1 MHSMARVL
9 ARMRAMDKGG
19 DMSQVPSY
27 NGRPW
32 TRQYDPGVPETIQP
46 VSMPLWTLLD
56 QAARSFP
63 RRAALHFYGANI
75 SYLELKD
82 QVDTFA
88 SVLAGL
94 GVKKGDRVALYLLN
108 SPQFV
113 IAYFGALKAG
123 AVVVPVSPV
132 YSSSELAFQLRDSE
146 SSFVVCQDVLYKNVE
161 RVDVDLKAVIVTSV
175 HEYLPALKGVLT
187 KKLPMP
193 DAPFVHS
200 FQNLLRKGK
209 ASPPAVQVAPDVDL
223 AALPYTGGTAAQPK
237 GVCLTHTNLV
247 ACATQLRAF
256 FPSLDDGEEAVAASL
271 PLYHIYG
278 QVGALLVGIHI
289 GATLVLFTS
298 LDLGHILSTIERERV
313 TVFYGVPALYD
324 VLKDHAKTTWV
335 DWKRIKLVVSGAD
348 ALPNSTAEAWE
359 ARTGRAIMEGFG
371 MTETS
376 GVSHVTPSQNV
387 RRGSFGVPIP
397 NVDAVVT
404 HMETG
409 DPLPVGEV
417 GELLLSGPNITSG
430 YWRRDEEDQRSFV
443 VADGRRWLRTGD
455 IVRMDEDGFFYYSA
469 RTKDLIK
476 YKGFSIFLREI
487 EEAILQ
493 HPMVKA
499 AGVIG
504 VRDPKINEYPKAFV
518 VLRPEARGRVTER
531 EIREFLKERLAPYK
545 VPRVVEFRSE
555 LPKTDVGKVSRREL
569 REESEAL

>member
-1 MHSMARVL
+1 
-9 ARMRAMDKGG
+9 
-19 DMSQVPSY
+19 MSQEFSY

-32 TRQYDPGVPETIQP
+32 THHYDPGVPGEVNPTP
-46 VSMPLWTLLD
+46 VPLWTLLD
-56 QAARSFP
+56 QAAQSFP
-63 RRAALHFYGANI
+63 RRASLHFYGANI
-75 SYLELKD
+75 SYGELNQK
-82 QVDTFA
+82 VNTFA
-88 SVLAGL
+88 SVLADL
-94 GVKKGDRVALYLLN
+94 GVRKGDRVALYLLN

-161 RVDVDLKAVIVTSV
+161 RADVSLKAVIVTGA

-187 KKLPMP
+187 KKHPIP
-193 DAPFVHS
+193 EGDGVYS
-200 FQNLLRKGK
+200 FQKLLRKGGTT
-209 ASPPAVQVAPDVDL
+209 PPDVEIDPEVDL

-237 GVCLTHTNLV
+237 GVCLTHANLA
-247 ACATQLRAF
+247 ACTAQLRAF
-256 FPSLDDGEEAVAASL
+256 FPTLVEGEEAVAASL

-278 QVGALLVGIHI
+278 QVATLLVGIRI

-324 VLKDHAKTTWV
+324 VLKDHSKTMWV
-335 DWKRIKLVVSGAD
+335 DWKRIKLIVSGAD
-348 ALPNSTAEAWE
+348 ALPESIASAWE

-376 GVSHVTPSQNV
+376 GVSHVTPPGKI

-397 NVDAVVT
+397 NVDAAVG
-404 HMETG
+404 HMETSEL
-409 DPLPVGEV
+409 LPVGEV
-417 GELLLSGPNITSG
+417 GELLLAGPNITSG
-430 YWRRDEEDQRSFV
+430 YWRRDEENRRSFV
-443 VADGRRWLRTGD
+443 EVDGRRWLRTGD
-455 IVRMDEDGFFYYSA
+455 LVRMDEDGYFYYSA

-504 VRDPKINEYPKAFV
+504 VRDPKIREYPKAFV
-518 VLRPEARGRVTER
+518 VLRPEARGRITEN
-531 EIREFLKERLAPYK
+531 EIRDYLKEKLAPYK

>member
-1 MHSMARVL
+1 
-9 ARMRAMDKGG
+9 
-19 DMSQVPSY
+19 
-27 NGRPW
+27 
-32 TRQYDPGVPETIQP
+32 
-46 VSMPLWTLLD
+46 
-56 QAARSFP
+56 
-63 RRAALHFYGANI
+63 
-75 SYLELKD
+75 
-82 QVDTFA
+82 
-88 SVLAGL
+88 
-94 GVKKGDRVALYLLN
+94 
-108 SPQFV
+108 
-113 IAYFGALKAG
+113 
-123 AVVVPVSPV
+123 
-132 YSSSELAFQLRDSE
+132 
-146 SSFVVCQDVLYKNVE
+146 
-161 RVDVDLKAVIVTSV
+161 
-175 HEYLPALKGVLT
+175 
-187 KKLPMP
+187 
-193 DAPFVHS
+193 
-200 FQNLLRKGK
+200 
-209 ASPPAVQVAPDVDL
+209 
-223 AALPYTGGTAAQPK
+223 
-237 GVCLTHTNLV
+237 
-247 ACATQLRAF
+247 
-256 FPSLDDGEEAVAASL
+256 
-271 PLYHIYG
+271 
-278 QVGALLVGIHI
+278 
-289 GATLVLFTS
+289 
-298 LDLGHILSTIERERV
+298 
-313 TVFYGVPALYD
+313 
-324 VLKDHAKTTWV
+324 
-335 DWKRIKLVVSGAD
+335 
-348 ALPNSTAEAWE
+348 
-359 ARTGRAIMEGFG
+359 

>member
-1 MHSMARVL
+1 MIQRY
-9 ARMRAMDKGG
+9 
-19 DMSQVPSY
+19 SY

-32 TRQYDPGVPETIQP
+32 TRQYDVGVPEDVNP
-46 VSMPLWTLLD
+46 SSAPLWTLLD
-56 QAARSFP
+56 QAAQSFP

-75 SYLELKD
+75 SYSELKD

-88 SVLAGL
+88 SVLTEL
-94 GVKKGDRVALYLLN
+94 GVVKGDRVALYLLN

-161 RVDVDLKAVIVTSV
+161 RADVDLKAVIVTAV

-187 KKLPMP
+187 KKHPLPE
-193 DAPFVHS
+193 APGVHS
-200 FQNLLRKGK
+200 FQKLLRQG
-209 ASPPAVQVAPDVDL
+209 APISSAVPIDPQVDL

-237 GVCLTHTNLV
+237 GVCLTHANLV

-256 FPSLDDGEEAVAASL
+256 FPSLVDGEEVVAASL

-278 QVGALLVGIHI
+278 QVGALLVGLRI

-298 LDLGHILSTIERERV
+298 LDLGHILSTMERERV

-324 VLKDHAKTTWV
+324 VLKDHSKTMWV
-335 DWKRIKLVVSGAD
+335 DWKRIKLIVSGAD
-348 ALPNSTAEAWE
+348 ALPESTAAAWE

-376 GVSHVTPSQNV
+376 GVSHVTPPQNV

-397 NVDAVVT
+397 NVDAAVG
-404 HMETG
+404 HMETSEL
-409 DPLPVGEV
+409 LPVGDV
-417 GELLLSGPNITSG
+417 GELLLAGPNITSG
-430 YWRRDEEDQRSFV
+430 YWRRDEENQRSFV
-443 VADGRRWLRTGD
+443 EVDGRRWLRTGD
-455 IVRMDEDGFFYYSA
+455 LVRMDEDGFFYYSA

-518 VLRPEARGRVTER
+518 VLRPEARGRITER
-531 EIREFLKERLAPYK
+531 EIRDFLKERLAPYK
-545 VPRVVEFRSE
+545 VPRVIEFRSE
-555 LPKTDVGKVSRREL
+555 LPKTDVGKISRREL
-569 REESEAL
+569 REESETP